1 MEVCS
6 KTTCLGAA
14 AGNYFYRLQF
24 GGARG
29 AADLQHE
36 LFPLHSPLLRESWL
50 VSFPPLSN
58 MLKSSG
64 SSYLIGGPK
73 GIGGSFRRDTNEVNT
88 LHRDCLRVIE
98 APTQSSDLHR
108 RLFTS
113 GGLPAQRQQGS
124 PQSAAPHSSAGAK
137 RRTSARGG
145 EWGEQTLQQA
155 CSQAYPGSAMCV
167 QNFDDSLNS
176 AIRITYRISLRSSS
190 LREPRYPL
198 LKVVSHWYQRGG
210 GRLVKNNL
218 NTTSGFRCCWFRCLI
233 RGVNCIKGRRP
244 TCRHAKRPTSYSP
257 QSTISW
263 IGVVMILPQVH
274 LRKPC
279 YDFTFL

>member
-73 GIGGSFRRDTNEVNT
+73 GIEGFFSTRHKRGQLSIAIVSVN
-88 LHRDCLRVIE
+88 E

-113 GGLPAQRQQGS
+113 GGLPARGSKAAHS
-124 PQSAAPHSSAGAK
+124 PQLLT
-137 RRTSARGG
+137 RRPGLSGG
-145 EWGEQTLQQA
+145 PAHEEA
-155 CSQAYPGSAMCV
+155 S
-167 QNFDDSLNS
+167 
-176 AIRITYRISLRSSS
+176 
-190 LREPRYPL
+190 
-198 LKVVSHWYQRGG
+198 
-210 GRLVKNNL
+210 
-218 NTTSGFRCCWFRCLI
+218 
-233 RGVNCIKGRRP
+233 GVN
-244 TCRHAKRPTSYSP
+244 RHSNKHAPRHIPEAQCAFK
-257 QSTISW
+257 IL
-263 IGVVMILPQVH
+263 MIH
-274 LRKPC
+274 
-279 YDFTFL
+279 

>member
-73 GIGGSFRRDTNEVNT
+73 GRIVVFFSTRHVSAVPPSRLSHRNT
-88 LHRDCLRVIE
+88 SSHAIE
-98 APTQSSDLHR
+98 KTGR
-108 RLFTS
+108 RLYTS
-113 GGLPAQRQQGS
+113 GGLPRG
-124 PQSAAPHSSAGAK
+124 AA
-137 RRTSARGG
+137 RRPT
-145 EWGEQTLQQA
+145 
-155 CSQAYPGSAMCV
+155 V
-167 QNFDDSLNS
+167 
-176 AIRITYRISLRSSS
+176 RSSS
-190 LREPRYPL
+190 LSRPGL
-198 LKVVSHWYQRGG
+198 SGG
-210 GRLVKNNL
+210 PAHEEA
-218 NTTSGFRCCWFRCLI
+218 S
-233 RGVNCIKGRRP
+233 GVN
-244 TCRHAKRPTSYSP
+244 RHSNKHAPRHIPEAQCAFK
-257 QSTISW
+257 IL
-263 IGVVMILPQVH
+263 MIH
-274 LRKPC
+274 
-279 YDFTFL
+279 

>member
-73 GIGGSFRRDTNEVNT
+73 GIFWVLFDATPKRST
-88 LHRDCLRVIE
+88 LSIAIVSVTRSSHAIE
-98 APTQSSDLHR
+98 RPTSSSLHFG
-108 RLFTS
+108 RLAST
-113 GGLPAQRQQGS
+113 RQQGG

-198 LKVVSHWYQRGG
+198 LKVVFG
-210 GRLVKNNL
+210 
-218 NTTSGFRCCWFRCLI
+218 
-233 RGVNCIKGRRP
+233 
-244 TCRHAKRPTSYSP
+244 
-257 QSTISW
+257 
-263 IGVVMILPQVH
+263 
-274 LRKPC
+274 
-279 YDFTFL
+279 

>member
-73 GIGGSFRRDTNEVNT
+73 GIGGSFRRDTSRST
-88 LHRDCLRVIE
+88 LSIAIVSVLSKLPRNRATYIVVSSLRATCQHE
-98 APTQSSDLHR
+98 AARRPT
-108 RLFTS
+108 
-113 GGLPAQRQQGS
+113 
-124 PQSAAPHSSAGAK
+124 
-137 RRTSARGG
+137 
-145 EWGEQTLQQA
+145 
-155 CSQAYPGSAMCV
+155 V
-167 QNFDDSLNS
+167 
-176 AIRITYRISLRSSS
+176 RSSS
-190 LREPRYPL
+190 LSRPGL
-198 LKVVSHWYQRGG
+198 SGG
-210 GRLVKNNL
+210 
-218 NTTSGFRCCWFRCLI
+218 SAHEEAS
-233 RGVNCIKGRRP
+233 GVN
-244 TCRHAKRPTSYSP
+244 RHSNKHAPRHIPEAQCAFK
-257 QSTISW
+257 IL
-263 IGVVMILPQVH
+263 MIH
-274 LRKPC
+274 
-279 YDFTFL
+279 

>member
-73 GIGGSFRRDTNEVNT
+73 GIYRGSFRRGRTPHGTRSRLSNIHWLPRNRGDGTVVSSFRAACRASSKAAHSPQLLT
-88 LHRDCLRVIE
+88 HRPGL
-98 APTQSSDLHR
+98 
-108 RLFTS
+108 S
-113 GGLPAQRQQGS
+113 GGRAHEEAS
-124 PQSAAPHSSAGAK
+124 
-137 RRTSARGG
+137 
-145 EWGEQTLQQA
+145 
-155 CSQAYPGSAMCV
+155 
-167 QNFDDSLNS
+167 
-176 AIRITYRISLRSSS
+176 
-190 LREPRYPL
+190 
-198 LKVVSHWYQRGG
+198 
-210 GRLVKNNL
+210 
-218 NTTSGFRCCWFRCLI
+218 
-233 RGVNCIKGRRP
+233 GVN
-244 TCRHAKRPTSYSP
+244 RHSNKHAPRHIPEAQCAFK
-257 QSTISW
+257 IL
-263 IGVVMILPQVH
+263 MIH
-274 LRKPC
+274 
-279 YDFTFL
+279 

>member
-73 GIGGSFRRDTNEVNT
+73 GIGGSFRRDTSRST
-88 LHRDCLRVIE
+88 LSIAIVSVL
-98 APTQSSDLHR
+98 SK
-108 RLFTS
+108 
-113 GGLPAQRQQGS
+113 LPRNRA
-124 PQSAAPHSSAGAK
+124 
-137 RRTSARGG
+137 
-145 EWGEQTLQQA
+145 
-155 CSQAYPGSAMCV
+155 
-167 QNFDDSLNS
+167 
-176 AIRITYRISLRSSS
+176 TYIVVSS
-190 LREPRYPL
+190 LRAACRHRGSKAAHSPQL
-198 LKVVSHWYQRGG
+198 LTRRPGLSGG
-210 GRLVKNNL
+210 PAHEEA
-218 NTTSGFRCCWFRCLI
+218 S
-233 RGVNCIKGRRP
+233 GVN
-244 TCRHAKRPTSYSP
+244 RHSNKHAPRHIPEAQYAFK
-257 QSTISW
+257 IL
-263 IGVVMILPQVH
+263 MIH
-274 LRKPC
+274 
-279 YDFTFL
+279 

>member
-113 GGLPAQRQQGS
+113 GGLPARGSKAAHS
-124 PQSAAPHSSAGAK
+124 PQLLT
-137 RRTSARGG
+137 RRPGLSGG
-145 EWGEQTLQQA
+145 PAHEEA
-155 CSQAYPGSAMCV
+155 S
-167 QNFDDSLNS
+167 
-176 AIRITYRISLRSSS
+176 
-190 LREPRYPL
+190 
-198 LKVVSHWYQRGG
+198 
-210 GRLVKNNL
+210 
-218 NTTSGFRCCWFRCLI
+218 
-233 RGVNCIKGRRP
+233 GVN
-244 TCRHAKRPTSYSP
+244 RHSNKHAPRHIPEAQCAFK
-257 QSTISW
+257 
-263 IGVVMILPQVH
+263 VLMIH
-274 LRKPC
+274 
-279 YDFTFL
+279 

>member
-73 GIGGSFRRDTNEVNT
+73 GIFWGSFRRDTKKVIT
-88 LHRDCLRVIE
+88 LHRDCLRN
-98 APTQSSDLHR
+98 TK
-108 RLFTS
+108 
-113 GGLPAQRQQGS
+113 LPRNRA
-124 PQSAAPHSSAGAK
+124 
-137 RRTSARGG
+137 
-145 EWGEQTLQQA
+145 
-155 CSQAYPGSAMCV
+155 
-167 QNFDDSLNS
+167 
-176 AIRITYRISLRSSS
+176 TYIVVSS
-190 LREPRYPL
+190 LRAACRHRGSKAAHSPQL
-198 LKVVSHWYQRGG
+198 LTRRPGLSGG
-210 GRLVKNNL
+210 PAHEEA
-218 NTTSGFRCCWFRCLI
+218 S
-233 RGVNCIKGRRP
+233 GVN
-244 TCRHAKRPTSYSP
+244 RHSNKHAPRHIPEAQCAFK
-257 QSTISW
+257 IL
-263 IGVVMILPQVH
+263 MIH
-274 LRKPC
+274 
-279 YDFTFL
+279 